1 MSFIDDIVN
10 IGSSVKGYLTGNG
23 IGNILA
29 KTVVTGLVL
38 NQVSKSINRDN
49 NQDTPATRQ
58 QVEPDPKNKVPV
70 IYGRALSGGIVTDA
84 VLDSNNT
91 TMYFVFTLSE
101 VTGNLNLG
109 AGSASEIS
117 IEDVYWNDQ
126 KLIFQSDGITV
137 DYGCDVN
144 GGEPNTKINGLI
156 KVYFYNNGSS
166 NSVVPTAY
174 TNTSL
179 EPAYNVM
186 PNWTSNHTMNDLVF
200 AIVRIDY
207 NKEKDVTSL
216 GEFKFRL
223 NNTMYQAGDC
233 LYDYMTNTRYGAG
246 IASAE
251 IYAS

>member
-1 MSFIDDIVN
+1 MSFIDDIVDL
-10 IGSSVKGYLTGNG
+10 GSSIKGFLGGNTLGSILT
-23 IGNILA
+23 

-38 NQVSKSINRDN
+38 NQVSKSINRDS

-58 QVEPDPKNKVPV
+58 QVDPDPKNKVPV
-70 IYGRALSGGIVTDA
+70 VYGRALIGGLVTDA

-101 VTGNLNLG
+101 VTGNLSLG
-109 AGSASEIS
+109 AGSASEIQF
-117 IEDVYWNDQ
+117 EDVYWNDQ
-126 KLIFQSDGITV
+126 RLIFQDDGITV

-144 GGEPNTKINGLI
+144 GGEANTKLNGLI
-156 KVYFYNNGSS
+156 RVYCYKNGSA
-166 NSVVPTAY
+166 NPVVPTAY
-174 TNTSL
+174 TNAAL
-179 EPAYNVM
+179 DPAYSVM
-186 PNWTSNHTMNDLVF
+186 PNWTSNYTMNNLAF

-207 NKEKDVTSL
+207 DKEKDVTSL

-246 IASAE
+246 IASGE
-251 IYAS
+251 IYSS

>member
-1 MSFIDDIVN
+1 MSFIDDIVDL
-10 IGSSVKGYLTGNG
+10 GSSIKGYLSGNSLG
-23 IGNILA
+23 SILT

-38 NQVSKSINRDN
+38 NQVTKSINRDN
-49 NQDTPATRQ
+49 NKDIAPTRQ
-58 QVEPDPKNKVPV
+58 QVNPDPKNKVPV
-70 IYGRALSGGIVTDA
+70 VYGRALVGGIVTDA

-109 AGSASEIS
+109 AGSASEIN

-126 KLIFQSDGITV
+126 RLIFQSDGITV

-144 GGEPNTKINGLI
+144 GGETNTKLNGLI
-156 KVYFYNNGSS
+156 RVYCYNNGSDS
-166 NSVVPTAY
+166 PVVPTAY
-174 TNTSL
+174 TNASL
-179 EPAYNVM
+179 DPAYDVM
-186 PNWTSNHTMNDLVF
+186 PNWTSNHTMDDLVF

-207 NKEKDVTSL
+207 DKEKDVTSL

-246 IASAE
+246 IAAAE
-251 IYAS
+251 IYSS

>member
-1 MSFIDDIVN
+1 MSFIDDIVDL
-10 IGSSVKGYLTGNG
+10 GSSIKGYLSGSG
-23 IGNILA
+23 IGNVLA

-49 NQDTPATRQ
+49 NQDTPPTRQ
-58 QVEPDPKNKVPV
+58 QVNPDPKNKVPV
-70 IYGRALSGGIVTDA
+70 VYGRALVGGIVTDA

-101 VTGNLNLG
+101 VTGNLDLG
-109 AGSASEIS
+109 AGAASEIS

-126 KLIFQSDGITV
+126 RLIFQSDGITV

-156 KVYFYNNGSS
+156 RVYCYNNGSA
-166 NSVVPTAY
+166 NPVVPTAY
-174 TNTSL
+174 TNAAL
-179 EPAYNVM
+179 DPAYDVM
-186 PNWTSNHTMNDLVF
+186 PNWTSNHTMDDLVF

-207 NKEKDVTSL
+207 DKEKDVTSL

-223 NNTMYQAGDC
+223 NNSMNQAGDC

-246 IASAE
+246 IDAGE
-251 IYAS
+251 IYSS